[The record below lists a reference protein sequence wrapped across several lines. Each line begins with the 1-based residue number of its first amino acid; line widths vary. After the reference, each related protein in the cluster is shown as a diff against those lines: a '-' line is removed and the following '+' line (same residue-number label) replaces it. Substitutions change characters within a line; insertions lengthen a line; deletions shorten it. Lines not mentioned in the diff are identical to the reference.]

1 MHMHEQQNLEIKIS
15 VRNLV
20 EFILRGGNIDNRKK
34 AGTSELEAMQLGSR
48 VHRKIQRQM
57 GSNYQ
62 AEVPLKIS
70 MPFDEFTVL
79 VEGRADGIINESGKI
94 TIDEI
99 KGTFKDVMLLKEPV
113 YVHQAQAMCYGY
125 IYGIQNELENVTI
138 QMTYCN
144 LETEQIRRFTS
155 EYTML
160 FLEEWFHTLLKEYEK
175 WAKYQTE
182 WAKIRNQS
190 IRELEFP
197 FPYREG
203 QRNLATSVYKTILR
217 KKNLFIQAPTGVG
230 KTISTVF
237 PAVKAVGER
246 VGDKIFYLTAKT
258 ITRTVAQDTFTVL
271 QKQGLLYKV
280 LTITAKE
287 KMCPYDEME
296 CNPDSCVYAKGHYD
310 RINQAI
316 FETVTT
322 SNVFERDSILEA
334 AMKHQVCPFE
344 FCLDL
349 SLWVDCIICDY
360 NYVFAPNVKLK
371 RFFME
376 GTKGDYIFL
385 IDEAHN
391 LVERGRDMYSAVLY
405 KEDFLEVKREIKL
418 YSRKLEKK
426 LEQCNKYLL
435 ELKRECETY
444 SILNDINHFCLSLMN
459 VMGEMEKF
467 LEEEEN
473 LNNST
478 KENLLELYLQICN
491 FLNIYES
498 LDENYV
504 IYTEHENDGRF
515 KVKLFC
521 VDTAAKLQE
530 CIDKGRSAVFF
541 SATLLPIQYYKS
553 MLSSLPD
560 NYAIYVETSFEQEQS
575 QLLIGKD
582 VSSKYTRR
590 GKREYEKMVT
600 YIREMLRAKKGK
612 YMIFFPSFKLMQEVY
627 EVFAETCDE
636 DTVISVVQ
644 TTGMSEE
651 ERERFL
657 DCFHT
662 KQQKSVVGFCIMGG
676 IFGEGIDLKGE
687 NLIGAVIV
695 GTGLPQICN
704 EREILKNYY
713 DKKQGNGFAYGY
725 LYPGMNKVLQAA
737 GRVIRTID
745 DNGVIIL
752 LDERFLTE
760 QYKGLFPKE
769 WEQYQICD
777 QANVGNYLADFWDS
791 K

>member
-1 MHMHEQQNLEIKIS
+1 MQEQQNLEIKIS

-20 EFILRGGNIDNRKK
+20 EFILRGGDIDNRKR
-34 AGTSELEAMQLGSR
+34 AGASDLEAMQQGSR
-48 VHRKIQRQM
+48 IHRKIQRQM

-62 AEVPLKIS
+62 AECPLKIS
-70 MPFDEFTVL
+70 MPFDDFTIL
-79 VEGRADGIINESGKI
+79 VEGRADGIIKESEKI

-99 KGTFKDVMLLKEPV
+99 KGTFKDITLLKEPI

-125 IYGIQNELENVTI
+125 IYAIQNELESISV

-144 LETEQIRRFTS
+144 LETEQIKRFVS
-155 EYTML
+155 DYTL
-160 FLEEWFHTLLKEYEK
+160 AFLAEWFTNLLNEYEK
-175 WAKYQTE
+175 WARYQVE
-182 WAKIRNQS
+182 WVSIRNKS
-190 IRELEFP
+190 IKELEFP
-197 FPYREG
+197 FCYREG
-203 QRNLATSVYKTILR
+203 QHNLATSVYRTILR

-237 PAVKAVGER
+237 PAVKAIGEKN
-246 VGDKIFYLTAKT
+246 GDKIFYLTAKT
-258 ITRTVAQDTFTVL
+258 ITRTVARDAFHVL
-271 QKQGLLYKV
+271 QKKGLLYKV

-287 KMCPYDEME
+287 KMCLCDKME
-296 CNPDSCVYAKGHYD
+296 CNPDNCIYAKGHYD
-310 RINQAI
+310 RINKAI
-316 FETVTT
+316 FKTVTT
-322 SNVFERDSILEA
+322 SSVFERESILEA
-334 AMKHQVCPFE
+334 AMKYQVCPFE

-349 SLWVDCIICDY
+349 SLWVDCVICDY

-376 GTKGDYIFL
+376 GVKGDYIFL

-391 LVERGRDMYSAVLY
+391 LVERGREMYSAVLY

-426 LEQCNKYLL
+426 LERCNKYLL
-435 ELKRECETY
+435 ELKRECESYT
-444 SILNDINHFCLSLMN
+444 ILVDINHFCLSLMN

-467 LEEEEN
+467 LEEEED
-473 LNNST
+473 LNILA
-478 KENLLELYLQICN
+478 KDALLALYLQICN

-515 KVKLFC
+515 KIKLFC
-521 VDTAAKLQE
+521 VDTAVKLQE

-553 MLSSLPD
+553 MLSSIPD
-560 NYAIYVETSFEQEQS
+560 NYAIYVDSSFKQEQS
-575 QLLIGKD
+575 LLLIGND

-590 GKREYEKMVT
+590 GRREYEKMAT
-600 YIREMLRAKKGK
+600 YIHEMLQVKKGK
-612 YMIFFPSFKLMQEVY
+612 YIVFFPSFKLLQEVY
-627 EVFAETCDE
+627 EIFNETCDE
-636 DTVISVVQ
+636 DRIISIAQ
-644 TTGMSEE
+644 TTGMGEE
-651 ERERFL
+651 QREKFL
-657 DCFHT
+657 DYFHT
-662 KQQKSVVGFCIMGG
+662 EQQKSVVGFCIMGG

-687 NLIGAVIV
+687 NLIGVIIV

-713 DKKQGNGFAYGY
+713 DRKQGKGFDYGY

-745 DNGVIIL
+745 DNGIIIL
-752 LDERFLTE
+752 LDERFLAE
-760 QYKGLFPKE
+760 QYRSLFPKE
-769 WEQYQICD
+769 WEQYQICN
-777 QANVGNYLADFWDS
+777 QGNMRNYLDDFWKS